1 MPSPFCHVAVMAGV
15 CFWGVAKHGT
25 SEVFTRAI
33 EKIAK
38 KVKFVVTNTVQFPC
52 IWVKGLEIHVRES
65 DDVED
70 KKIVELYWERS
81 ETAIIETQ
89 KRYGRYCHY
98 IAYNILYS
106 HEDAEE
112 CVNDTYIKTW
122 NALPPHR
129 PERLTAFLGKITRN
143 MALDRYLSDRTKKR
157 GGGQT
162 EAVLD
167 ELAECV
173 PDEKSSSCMAD
184 ELALREAINGFLGL
198 LPAQKRMI
206 FLRRYWYMSSVKE
219 IAEDYGLT

>member
-1 MPSPFCHVAVMAGV
+1 M
-15 CFWGVAKHGT
+15 
-25 SEVFTRAI
+25 
-33 EKIAK
+33 
-38 KVKFVVTNTVQFPC
+38 
-52 IWVKGLEIHVRES
+52 KGLEIHVRES

-81 ETAIIETQ
+81 ETAIVETQ

-129 PERLTAFLGKITRN
+129 PERLAAFLGKITRN
-143 MALDRYLSDRTKKR
+143 TALDRYLSDRTKKR

-173 PDEKSSSCMAD
+173 QDEKSSSCMAD

-198 LPAQKRMI
+198 LPVQKRII

-219 IAEDYGLT
+219 IAEDYGLTESNVKVTLLRTRNRFKAYLEKEGIEL